1 MPVVPEK
8 SASEIQSRDGSLHR
22 FLIASFGQR
31 LSNAT
36 RPSHEMKLA
45 SWRLQGLKIR
55 VHVDAFRF
63 SPLRYIKAVGWRI
76 RGLRLRSRNTFAELK
91 GRSSHAYAL
100 WIATIEPQARKTFF
114 NRTGA
119 SVDIV
124 TLIDCTDTSE
134 HFLDTLRSLGPDP
147 GRILVVGGEKDDAFE
162 RVCHP
167 REIASLINVD
177 RTWLCIV
184 RCGDRLSADALTLYA
199 KAAMRARSS
208 VLYADDDLIGSQR
221 VRQFPHFKPSW
232 NPELFVHHDFLTH
245 SSLVK
250 TSAEVLREVELQGWA
265 SSVVQSA
272 ISKRE
277 APTHLPIVLHHRKSR
292 PSPILPASSQ
302 AALVGDFPSVTAIVP
317 TRNGLEL
324 LRCCIEGINRT
335 NYPNKRVVIVDNG
348 SDDAPTL
355 AYLKRL
361 ELEGIRV
368 LRLPGPFN
376 YSALNNAAVIE
387 SPSDLLC
394 FLNNDVEILEPSWLS
409 SMVVHAMR
417 SDIGAVGA
425 RLLYP
430 DGTVQHAGVFTGIG
444 GGAGHAHRFQKV
456 DEPGYFSRASL
467 PQRVSAVTAACLVVA
482 REKFVAVG
490 GFDETRFPVAF
501 NDVDL
506 CLKLNARGW
515 QSFYEPRATLIHHES
530 KSRGNDSARANRKR
544 FAGELSALKVK
555 WLTDRRRDPYHH
567 PQLSNFCEQ
576 FVIAV

>member
-1 MPVVPEK
+1 MPAK
-8 SASEIQSRDGSLHR
+8 SESETHSHDDGLHR
-22 FLIASFGQR
+22 FTDASFGRR
-31 LSNAT
+31 LSKVI
-36 RPSHEMKLA
+36 RPFQEMELA
-45 SWRLQGLKIR
+45 WWRLRGLKLR
-55 VHVDAFRF
+55 VHFDAFRF
-63 SPLRYIKAVGWRI
+63 GPVRYMKAVGWRL

-91 GRSSHAYAL
+91 GKSPHAYAL
-100 WIATIEPQARKTFF
+100 WIATIEPQARK
-114 NRTGA
+114 
-119 SVDIV
+119 SVLSRAGGSADIV
-124 TLIDCTDTSE
+124 TLIDCTETSE
-134 HFLDTLRSLGPDP
+134 HFPDTLRSLGPDP

-162 RVCHP
+162 GVCHP
-167 REIASLINVD
+167 REIASLIDLD

-184 RCGDRLSADALTLYA
+184 RCGDGISADALTLYA
-199 KAAMRARSS
+199 KAATRARSL
-208 VLYADDDLIGSQR
+208 VLYADDDLIGPQR
-221 VRQFPHFKPSW
+221 TRQFPHFKPAW

-250 TSAEVLREVELQGWA
+250 TSAEALREVELEGWA

-272 ISKRE
+272 ISNRE
-277 APTHLPIVLHHRKSR
+277 APIHLPMVLHHRRSR
-292 PSPILPASSQ
+292 PSPILPAGSQ
-302 AALVGDFPSVTAIVP
+302 AAVVGDFPSITAIVP

-335 NYPNKRVVIVDNG
+335 DYPNMHVVIVDNG

-355 AYLKRL
+355 AYLERL
-361 ELEGIRV
+361 ELEGVRV
-368 LRLPGPFN
+368 LRRPGPFN
-376 YSALNNAAVIE
+376 YSALNNAAVTE
-387 SPSDLLC
+387 SPTDFLC
-394 FLNNDVEILEPSWLS
+394 FLNNDVEMLEPSWLA

-467 PQRVSAVTAACLVVA
+467 PQRVSAVTAACLVVS

-515 QSFYEPRATLIHHES
+515 QSFYEPQATLIHHES
-530 KSRGNDSARANRKR
+530 KSRGNDRARANRKR

-555 WLTDRRRDPYHH
+555 CLTDRRRDPYHH
-567 PQLSNFCEQ
+567 PHLSHFCEQ